1 MNDVVPRSVLWLGLA
16 SCALLV
22 LLEVLYAVVLYLGI
36 SALENPGEP
45 IDNPYF
51 TAMEVLILVMM
62 PPMVVSAVTVHG
74 TAETG
79 RKPFALA
86 AVAFVTVLAAIT
98 TTVHAT
104 ILFLSREP
112 TFAGLDHIFAFEW
125 PSVVYILDI
134 LAWDYFFALFA
145 ACLAFSF
152 GRTGIEGWVRRI
164 LLVSALLSFAGIWGA
179 LIDDMQIRN
188 IGIVGYVPVFTVA
201 VGLLGWRFA
210 RQLSSGP
217 Q

>member
-1 MNDVVPRSVLWLGLA
+1 LNDVVSRSVLWLGLA

-22 LLEVLYAVVLYLGI
+22 LLEALYAVVLYLGI

-45 IDNPYF
+45 IVDPYF

-62 PPMVVSAVTVHG
+62 PPMVVSAVTVHL

-86 AVAFVTVLAAIT
+86 ALAFVTILAAIT
-98 TTVHAT
+98 TSVHSS
-104 ILFLSREP
+104 ILLLSREP
-112 TFAGLDHIFAFEW
+112 AFAELDYIFAFEW
-125 PSVVYILDI
+125 PSVVYVPDI

-164 LLVSALLSFAGIWGA
+164 LLVSALLSFAGILGTV
-179 LIDDMQIRN
+179 IDNMQIRN
-188 IGIVGYVPVFTVA
+188 IGIVGYVPVFTIA
-201 VGLLGWRFA
+201 VGLMGWRFVQ
-210 RQLSSGP
+210 QLSA
-217 Q
+217 QR